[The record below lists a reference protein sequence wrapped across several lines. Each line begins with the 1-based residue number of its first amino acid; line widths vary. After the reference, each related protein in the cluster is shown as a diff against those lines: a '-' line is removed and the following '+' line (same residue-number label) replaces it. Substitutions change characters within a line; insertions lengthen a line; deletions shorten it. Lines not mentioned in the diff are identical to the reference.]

1 MILLEVIES
10 AFGTINI
17 VQKRD
22 NGVIT
27 YMQGGCCQ
35 SEADRNGVSLASYIH
50 ALYGLLFQAKARKN
64 LLIGCGGGT
73 LATML
78 SRARCKVTIVDVN
91 PISFALAK
99 QYFDLPPSVECHV
112 RDGKSFLR
120 SDTAVYDA
128 IVLDAF
134 HGDRIPSH
142 LQSLRF
148 FGLIRDR
155 LAQRGVVLANV
166 HVQHDS
172 DGLPDR
178 IAGNMANVWP
188 EVRLLDS
195 EGFFGRNAVVMAG
208 RVANLL
214 PPYVIVPP
222 ETEANVIDKELA
234 TMRYRP
240 WRTSCAF

>member
-1 MILLEVIES
+1 MILLQVIES
-10 AFGTINI
+10 EFGTINI

-50 ALYGLLFQAKARKN
+50 ALYALLIQSKARN
-64 LLIGCGGGT
+64 VLLIGCGGGT

-78 SRARCKVTIVDVN
+78 SRAKCKVKIVDVN
-91 PISFALAK
+91 PMSFALAR
-99 QYFDLPPSVECHV
+99 QYFDLPPTVECHV
-112 RDGKSFLR
+112 RDGKSFLT
-120 SDTAVYDA
+120 SDISVYDA

-134 HGDRIPSH
+134 QGDRIPSH

-148 FGLIRDR
+148 FGLIRGR

-166 HVQHDS
+166 HVQHDG
-172 DGLPDR
+172 DQLPDR
-178 IAGNMANVWP
+178 IANSMAYIWP
-188 EVRLLDS
+188 EVRVLDS
-195 EGFFGRNAVVMAG
+195 EGFLGRNALVMGGA
-208 RVANLL
+208 VANLQ

-222 ETEANVIDKELA
+222 EAEANAIDKELA

-240 WRTSCAF
+240 WKAI

>member
-10 AFGTINI
+10 EFGTINI

-50 ALYGLLFQAKARKN
+50 ALYALLIQARVRKI

-78 SRARCKVTIVDVN
+78 NRAKFKVTIVDVN
-91 PISFALAK
+91 PMSFALAR
-99 QYFDLPPSVECHV
+99 QYFDLPPTVECHV
-112 RDGKSFLR
+112 RDGKSFLK
-120 SDTAVYDA
+120 SAELVYDA

-134 HGDRIPSH
+134 QGGRIPSH

-155 LAQRGVVLANV
+155 LAQRGVLLANV
-166 HVQHDS
+166 HVQHDG
-172 DGLPDR
+172 DQLPDR
-178 IAGNMANVWP
+178 IANSMAYVWP
-188 EVRLLDS
+188 EVRVLDS
-195 EGFFGRNAVVMAG
+195 VGFLGRNAIVMAG
-208 RVANLL
+208 AVANLQ

-222 ETEANVIDKELA
+222 EAESNAIDKELA

-240 WRTSCAF
+240 WRVT

>member
-1 MILLEVIES
+1 
-10 AFGTINI
+10 
-17 VQKRD
+17 
-22 NGVIT
+22 
-27 YMQGGCCQ
+27 
-35 SEADRNGVSLASYIH
+35 
-50 ALYGLLFQAKARKN
+50 
-64 LLIGCGGGT
+64 
-73 LATML
+73 ML
-78 SRARCKVTIVDVN
+78 SRGRCKVTIVDVN
-91 PISFALAK
+91 PMSFVLAR
-99 QYFDLPPSVECHV
+99 QYFDLPPTVECHV

-120 SDTAVYDA
+120 SDSSVYDA

-172 DGLPDR
+172 DRLPDR
-178 IAGNMANVWP
+178 IASSMANVWP

-195 EGFFGRNAVVMAG
+195 EGFLSRNAVVMAG
-208 RVANLL
+208 RVVNLL

-222 ETEANVIDKELA
+222 ETEANLIDKELA

-240 WRTSCAF
+240 WRA

>member
-1 MILLEVIES
+1 MILLEVVES
-10 AFGTINI
+10 EFGTINI
-17 VQKRD
+17 VKKRD
-22 NGVIT
+22 SGVVT

-35 SEADRNGVSLASYIH
+35 SEADSNGVSLASYIH
-50 ALYGLLFQAKARKN
+50 AIFGLLSQANARN
-64 LLIGCGGGT
+64 ILLIGCGGGT

-78 SRARCKVTIVDVN
+78 SRDGCKVTIVDVN
-91 PISFALAK
+91 PMSFALAR
-99 QYFDLPPSVECHV
+99 QYFDLPPTVECHV
-112 RDGKSFLR
+112 RDGKVFLR
-120 SDTAVYDA
+120 SDASVYDA

-134 HGDRIPSH
+134 HGDQIPSH

-155 LAQRGVVLANV
+155 LAPHGVVFANV

-172 DGLPDR
+172 DWLPDR
-178 IAGNMANVWP
+178 IASGMANVWP

-195 EGFFGRNAVVMAG
+195 EGFSGRNAVVMAG
-208 RVANLL
+208 AVANLQ

-222 ETEANVIDKELA
+222 DTEANEIDTELA

-240 WRTSCAF
+240 WRSNRGI

>member
-1 MILLEVIES
+1 MILMEVIES
-10 AFGTINI
+10 DFGTINI
-17 VQKRD
+17 VKKRD
-22 NGVIT
+22 SGVIT

-35 SEADRNGVSLASYIH
+35 SEADRTGISLASYIH
-50 ALYGLLFQAKARKN
+50 ALFGLLSQSNARKI

-78 SRARCKVTIVDVN
+78 SRARCEVTIVDVN
-91 PISFALAK
+91 PMSFALAR

-120 SDTAVYDA
+120 SDTLVYDA

-155 LAQRGVVLANV
+155 LAQRGIVLANV
-166 HVQHDS
+166 HVQHDG
-172 DGLPDR
+172 DHLPDR
-178 IAGNMANVWP
+178 IAGSMANIWP
-188 EVRLLDS
+188 DVRLLDS
-195 EGFFGRNAVVMAG
+195 EGFSGRNAVVMAG
-208 RVANLL
+208 AVANLQ
-214 PPYVIVPP
+214 PPHVIIPP
-222 ETEANVIDKELA
+222 ETDASAIDEELA

-240 WRTSCAF
+240 WRTTS

>member
-1 MILLEVIES
+1 MILLEVVES
-10 AFGTINI
+10 EFGTINI
-17 VQKRD
+17 VKKRD
-22 NGVIT
+22 SGVVT

-35 SEADRNGVSLASYIH
+35 SEADSRGVSLASYIH
-50 ALYGLLFQAKARKN
+50 ALFGLLSQAKARKI

-78 SRARCKVTIVDVN
+78 SRGRCKVTIVDVN
-91 PISFALAK
+91 PMSFVLAR
-99 QYFDLPPSVECHV
+99 QYFDLPPTVECHV

-120 SDTAVYDA
+120 SDSSVYDA

-172 DGLPDR
+172 DRLPDR
-178 IAGNMANVWP
+178 IASSMANVWP

-195 EGFFGRNAVVMAG
+195 EGFLSRNAVVMAG
-208 RVANLL
+208 RVVNLL

-222 ETEANVIDKELA
+222 ETEANLIDKELA

-240 WRTSCAF
+240 WRA

>member
-1 MILLEVIES
+1 VILLEVIES
-10 AFGTINI
+10 EFGTINI
-17 VQKRD
+17 AQKRD

-50 ALYGLLFQAKARKN
+50 ALYALLIQAKARN
-64 LLIGCGGGT
+64 ILLIGCGGGT

-78 SRARCKVTIVDVN
+78 NRAKCKVTIVDVN
-91 PISFALAK
+91 PMSFALAR
-99 QYFDLPPSVECHV
+99 QYFDLPPTVECHV
-112 RDGKSFLR
+112 RDGKSFLK
-120 SDTAVYDA
+120 SDKSVYDA

-134 HGDRIPSH
+134 QGDRIPSH

-166 HVQHDS
+166 HVQHDG
-172 DGLPDR
+172 DQLPDR
-178 IAGNMANVWP
+178 IANSMAYVWP
-188 EVRLLDS
+188 EVRVLDS
-195 EGFFGRNAVVMAG
+195 EGFLGRNAVVMAG
-208 RVANLL
+208 VVANLQ

-222 ETEANVIDKELA
+222 EADANAIDKELA

-240 WRTSCAF
+240 WKTI

>member
-1 MILLEVIES
+1 MILLEVVES
-10 AFGTINI
+10 EFGTINI
-17 VQKRD
+17 VKKRD
-22 NGVIT
+22 SGVVT

-35 SEADRNGVSLASYIH
+35 SEADSNGVSLASYIH
-50 ALYGLLFQAKARKN
+50 AIFGLLSQANARN
-64 LLIGCGGGT
+64 ILLIGCGGGT

-78 SRARCKVTIVDVN
+78 SRNGCKVTIVDVN
-91 PISFALAK
+91 PMSFGLAR
-99 QYFDLPPSVECHV
+99 QYFDLPPTVECHV

-120 SDTAVYDA
+120 SDTSVYDA

-134 HGDRIPSH
+134 QGDRIPSH

-178 IAGNMANVWP
+178 IASSMTNVWP
-188 EVRLLDS
+188 QVRLLDS
-195 EGFFGRNAVVMAG
+195 EGFLGRNAIVMAG
-208 RVANLL
+208 SVAELQ
-214 PPYVIVPP
+214 PPCVIIPP
-222 ETEANVIDKELA
+222 DTEANAVDEELA
-234 TMRYRP
+234 TMKYRP
-240 WRTSCAF
+240 WRASVI